1 MRNRR
6 YLLALALTTGAIAAG
21 AGVAA
26 AASGSGTT
34 TTPAAKA
41 AASDVPTA
49 STPSQT
55 TPKRAPR
62 AGHNCPNMGA
72 RTTSGAPDAGSG
84 PSVAY

>member
-34 TTPAAKA
+34 AAAK
-41 AASDVPTA
+41 PTA
-49 STPSQT
+49 TVPPATSTSSKP
-55 TPKRAPR
+55 TPNRAPNSR
-62 AGHNCPNMGA
+62 HNCPNMGS
-72 RTTSGAPDAGSG
+72 RTTSGAPDAGPG